1 MCIIWEYEYWVVM
14 VGEEEEEEEEE
25 YSTDEEEEEPQARQ
39 QTRGLVRNDIV
50 LVYGRLS
57 FYCAVALESFGVLV
71 ITCYNQSMAIVQQI
85 ILIRSMHASVYE
97 HTYIHT

>member
-1 MCIIWEYEYWVVM
+1 M

-39 QTRGLVRNDIV
+39 QTRGLVRNDII

-57 FYCAVALESFGVLV
+57 FYCAVALDSLGVLV
-71 ITCYNQSMAIVQQI
+71 IACYNQSMAIVQQI
-85 ILIRSMHASVYE
+85 ITQTVHT
-97 HTYIHT
+97 HTYVHTYMHSNHVNQRFPIS